1 MMKYLQN
8 LLSLVVSKSSSNT
21 LLPNQEYAFLI
32 QQTGQRPTAII
43 LLALRTGVPCKKLVQ
58 IASRYPYKF
67 KLARYMGLN
76 ALVRIDGYK
85 ARR

>member
-1 MMKYLQN
+1 MKYLQN
-8 LLSLVVSKSSSNT
+8 LLSLVSKSSGTS

-32 QQTGQRPTAII
+32 QQTEKRPIAII

-58 IASRYPYKF
+58 IAKRYPYKF

>member
-1 MMKYLQN
+1 MKYLQN
-8 LLSLVVSKSSSNT
+8 LLSLVVSKSSSDT

-32 QQTGQRPTAII
+32 QQTEQRPTAII

-58 IASRYPYKF
+58 IAKRYPYKF
-67 KLARYMGLN
+67 KQARYKGLN